1 MSKRMIEIMRVRP
14 LAALRVLAITSL
26 VALLPS
32 LVSAAGPTARHPS
45 GTVVIDQGQAGFVF
59 TAAYGGGVLRYA
71 GGSYRF
77 KIGGLGVG
85 GFGASE
91 LQATGIVYDLH
102 SLDDFAGPYVNIRA
116 GAAVGEKSVGRMW
129 LRNAHG
135 VTLKLDAKR
144 RGLMLAAGADAVVI
158 SMLPGR

>member
-1 MSKRMIEIMRVRP
+1 MRCLWRT
-14 LAALRVLAITSL
+14 LRLGSVILSL
-26 VALLPS
+26 LLVPS
-32 LVSAAGPTARHPS
+32 LACAAGLLARHPS
-45 GTVVIDQGQAGFVF
+45 GTVAIDQGQAGFVF

-85 GFGASE
+85 GFGASA
-91 LQATGIVYDLH
+91 LQATGLVYDLH

-129 LRNAHG
+129 LHNPHG

-158 SMLPGR
+158 SMVP